1 VLSKLTDLCITKSG
15 KWITLVIWL
24 VLASVIIGLSP
35 SLNTSANMANFLP
48 DEAESTK
55 AYELSAGLILAG
67 TFSALISLPLLDLMQ
82 LGIAVAV
89 GVLMD
94 TFITRT
100 LIVPAIIKL
109 LGRWNWWPN
118 NIRVIS
124 S

>member
-1 VLSKLTDLCITKSG
+1 MSRVREEAKKSKLDDAVEKALSNTGGVIT
-15 KWITLVIWL
+15 
-24 VLASVIIGLSP
+24 
-35 SLNTSANMANFLP
+35 
-48 DEAESTK
+48 
-55 AYELSAGLILAG
+55 SAGLILAG

-118 NIRVIS
+118 DIRVTTS
-124 S
+124 